1 MKLTQK
7 IRINPSKKQEYLL
20 WILSEKCRLLYNFA
34 LAERIE
40 NYQQNKRTSM
50 EKRHYISYSSQSR
63 ALPILKDKYPE
74 YRWVYS
80 KVLQTTLKKLD
91 ANYQSFFSLW
101 KKRDKI
107 ITQLNKWKLF
117 KRGNNQFR

>member
-1 MKLTQK
+1 
-7 IRINPSKKQEYLL
+7 
-20 WILSEKCRLLYNFA
+20 
-34 LAERIE
+34 
-40 NYQQNKRTSM
+40 
-50 EKRHYISYSSQSR
+50 EKRHYITYSSQSR
-63 ALPILKDKYPE
+63 ALPILKEKYPE